1 MHNINTKDLTIL
13 YQTLVH
19 LDQITYLT
27 LEQKK
32 LKSKIRNIL
41 NYK

>member
-1 MHNINTKDLTIL
+1 MHNLNIKELTIL

-19 LDQITYLT
+19 LDQIGYLT